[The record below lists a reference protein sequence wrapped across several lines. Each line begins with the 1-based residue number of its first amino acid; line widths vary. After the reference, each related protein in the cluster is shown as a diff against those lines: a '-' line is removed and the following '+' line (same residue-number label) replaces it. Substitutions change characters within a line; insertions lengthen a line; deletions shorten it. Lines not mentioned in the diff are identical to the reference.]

1 MPAVSAARCGR
12 VVHKSNDVNNHL
24 MNQTIGVYQAFGK
37 MEDIPG
43 SSHGQAYYHSYS
55 LAALMDF
62 QANLQSLAEVPG
74 ATLDWAVGFTRSNSS
89 KSFRWNME
97 WKADGS
103 MLDMKPSTT
112 TIASRPLMFKKN
124 LIDTHSSDQ
133 RWVRET
139 CRTHST
145 PFMQARLEEWLAYA
159 ETQIEKV
166 KVWEYNQK
174 LRQLQTGVNN
184 EERKLN
190 AVLSQIDSNNAYIT
204 QLADPDYI
212 ETYVKKQVQQT
223 EAKNETL
230 LSQIEALQLALKHR
244 AKTVEEFVEAHK
256 V

>member
-1 MPAVSAARCGR
+1 
-12 VVHKSNDVNNHL
+12 
-24 MNQTIGVYQAFGK
+24 MNQTSDVNQAFGK

-43 SSHGQAYYHSYS
+43 AAHGQAFYHSHS

-103 MLDMKPSTT
+103 MLDMKPSTR
-112 TIASRPLMFKKN
+112 TIASRPIMFKKN

-133 RWVRET
+133 KWLDVN
-139 CRTHST
+139 CRHHSS
-145 PFMQARLEEWLAYA
+145 PFVQARLEEWLAYA

-166 KVWEYNQK
+166 KVWEHTQK
-174 LRQLQTGVNN
+174 LQQLQTGVNN

-190 AVLSQIDSNNAYIT
+190 AALSQIDSNNAYIT
-204 QLADPDYI
+204 LLADPDYI
-212 ETYVKKQVQQT
+212 ETYVKEQVQQT

-230 LSQIEALQLALKHR
+230 LSQIEGIQSALEQRVKSY
-244 AKTVEEFVEAHK
+244 EEYVEAHK

>member
-12 VVHKSNDVNNHL
+12 VVHKSNDVNSYL
-24 MNQTIGVYQAFGK
+24 MNQTQKVCETFGK

-43 SSHGQAYYHSYS
+43 SSHGQAFQHSYS
-55 LAALMDF
+55 LAALMNF

-124 LIDTHSSDQ
+124 LIEPHSSDQ

-139 CRTHST
+139 CRTHSS
-145 PFMQARLEEWLAYA
+145 PFVQARLEEWLAYA

-174 LRQLQTGVNN
+174 LGQLQTGVNN

-190 AVLSQIDSNNAYIT
+190 GVLSQIDSYHAYIK
-204 QLADPDYI
+204 QLSDPDYI
-212 ETYVKKQVQQT
+212 KTYVADQIRQT
-223 EAKNETL
+223 VAQIETL
-230 LSQIEALQLALKHR
+230 ESQKLDVRATLKQR
-244 AKTVEEFVEAHK
+244 AKTVEEYVEAHK